1 MRKFAPNGK
10 FGVPA
15 VSGTIVQTF
24 STADATHA
32 ARTASAPAAA
42 TAAALTVA
50 DGAGTNDGTIAAITN
65 AANAGSADV
74 GPVIAA
80 IQELADQVNKLIVDV
95 ADIRTKFG
103 QDIAD
108 LADTASVLNSV
119 TDALQSRGILG

>member
-50 DGAGTNDGTIAAITN
+50 DGAGTNTTARLRRSRT
-65 AANAGSADV
+65 
-74 GPVIAA
+74 PRT
-80 IQELADQVNKLIVDV
+80 LARL
-95 ADIRTKFG
+95 TWG
-103 QDIAD
+103 
-108 LADTASVLNSV
+108 L
-119 TDALQSRGILG
+119 